1 MRLPLPGPS
10 ELLAAATSLREGVQT
25 ALELVPRIATVVE
38 QIEVLVARVERA
50 VTSIEA
56 TSTAVNE
63 VVDRVQS
70 TQRRADDAVASA
82 QGIVNRVDPL
92 LDSYEEPLRALSP
105 VLRRLADTTSEADAT
120 AVIGLLDRLPRLVEH
135 VDDDLLPLLATL
147 DRVGPDL
154 HDLLDVTQDLRQVI
168 TGLPGVGFL
177 RRRGEEEPPSGQDSG

>member
-10 ELLAAATSLREGVQT
+10 ELLAAATSLRGGVQT

-70 TQRRADDAVASA
+70 TQRRADDAVAGA

-105 VLRRLADTTSEADAT
+105 MLRRLADTTSEADVT
-120 AVIGLLDRLPRLVEH
+120 AVIGLVDRFPRLVEH

-154 HDLLDVTQDLRQVI
+154 HELLDVTQDLRRVI
-168 TGLPGVGFL
+168 TGLPGAGFL
-177 RRRGEEEPPSGQDSG
+177 RRRGDEELPSDQDSG